1 MLAIFELYLCLIM
14 QNKSISLVWEYLDLG
29 QEMECNDLSEMSPI
43 ISGLYGKSTSLGS
56 GF

>member
-1 MLAIFELYLCLIM
+1 MLGIFELYLCFIM
-14 QNKSISLVWEYLDLG
+14 QDKNISLVCECLDLG

-43 ISGLYGKSTSLGS
+43 ISDLSGKSTSLGS

>member
-1 MLAIFELYLCLIM
+1 MLGIFELYLCFIM
-14 QNKSISLVWEYLDLG
+14 QDKNISLVCECLDLG

-43 ISGLYGKSTSLGS
+43 ISDLSGKSISLGS

>member
-14 QNKSISLVWEYLDLG
+14 QNKSISLVWECLDLG